1 MASSGNMKVR
11 GVTIEIGGDVSEL
24 SKALKNVNS
33 DINKTQ
39 KELKDVE
46 KLLKLDPSNTEL
58 LRQKHELLG
67 KQVADT
73 KTKLETLKKTE
84 EELNKSGV
92 DKHSEQYRALER
104 EIISTED
111 SLRKLEAAA
120 AASNVTLTKVSQ
132 TFGKI
137 SDASGKVAQA
147 TKGISTAAGGALA
160 GIAGLAYKSVQAAD
174 DLSSLSQKTGIAT
187 DELQKMKYASDLVDV
202 SVDDITKA
210 FSKMKKNMDST
221 SKDVVAAFDK
231 IGVSTRDSLTGELR
245 NTTDVFY
252 EVLQGLS
259 GISNETERD
268 IVAMQLFGKSADE
281 LAGIIDDGGA
291 SLKALG
297 EEAEQLGLIMDEQT
311 LGSLND
317 VNDSIDKLKAKA
329 NGELAQAGA
338 KAMEALMPVFEKVL
352 DAMSKALDFIGSL
365 NEDQIKMIAT
375 LLAVTAGISP
385 VAKGISNVT
394 GLISKLTGAGG
405 AVPKAIEICGKLTG
419 TVLPK
424 VVSAL
429 KVFPGLGLTAA
440 IIALV
445 ALIATKG
452 DDAQKIINN
461 ACDFIKGLLDKLFNW
476 LNDHGLTTLAAFI
489 KSVKDFIG
497 DVQKVLSGIIDFIRG
512 VFTGDWQRAWK
523 GIVDIFSGIFG
534 GIKDLIKAPIN
545 AVIGAINKVIGG
557 FNKLRSVAGKSQV
570 STIPLLAGGGIVSRG
585 SAIVGDAGPE
595 LLTMMG
601 GRAVVQP
608 LTSSTTNNTNTNLGG
623 VTINVY
629 GAAGQ
634 NVRELAEIVM
644 DEMQA
649 ATDRK
654 AAVFG

>member
-1 MASSGNMKVR
+1 MASSGGMKVR
-11 GVTIEIGGDVSEL
+11 GVTIEIGGDVSRL
-24 SKALKNVNS
+24 SKALTGINS
-33 DINKTQ
+33 DISKTQ

-73 KTKLETLKKTE
+73 KTKLETLKKAE
-84 EELNKSGV
+84 EELNKNGV
-92 DKHSEQYRALER
+92 DKHSDQYRALER
-104 EIISTED
+104 EIVSTEH
-111 SLRKLEAAA
+111 SMRELEAAA

-160 GIAGLAYKSVQAAD
+160 GIAGLAYKSVQASD
-174 DLSSLSQKTGIAT
+174 DLNTLAKQTGLSTA
-187 DELQKMKYASDLVDV
+187 ELQKMQYASDLIDV
-202 SVDDITKA
+202 SVDSITGA
-210 FSKMKKNMDST
+210 MTKMKKNMTST
-221 SKDVVAAFDK
+221 SKDTQAAFQR
-231 IGVSTRDSLTGELR
+231 IGVSVTESNGQLRDS
-245 NTTDVFY
+245 TTVFY
-252 EVLQGLS
+252 EVLEGLS
-259 GISNETERD
+259 QVANETERD
-268 IVAMQLFGKSADE
+268 TLAMQLFGKSADE
-281 LAGIIDDGGA
+281 LAGIVDDGGA
-291 SLKALG
+291 ALKELG
-297 EEAEQLGLIMDEQT
+297 LEAEQLGLIMDQQT
-311 LGSLND
+311 LDSLNN

-352 DAMSKALDFIGSL
+352 DAMSKALDYIGSL
-365 NEDQIKMIAT
+365 DADQIKMLAT
-375 LLAVTAGISP
+375 LLSVTAAISP

-394 GLISKLTGAGG
+394 GLISKLTGPGG

-452 DDAQKIINN
+452 DEIQKFINK

-476 LNDHGLTTLAAFI
+476 LNDHGLTTLAAFV
-489 KSVKDFIG
+489 KSIKDFIG

-523 GIVDIFSGIFG
+523 GIVEIFSGIFG
-534 GIKDLIKAPIN
+534 GIKDLVKAPIN

-570 STIPLLAGGGIVSRG
+570 STIPLLARGGIVSSG

-634 NVRELAEIVM
+634 NVRELADIIM

>member
-1 MASSGNMKVR
+1 MANSGGMKVR

-24 SKALKNVNS
+24 SKALKGVNS
-33 DINKTQ
+33 DISKTQ

-73 KTKLETLKKTE
+73 KTKLETLRKTE
-84 EELNKSGV
+84 EELNKTGM

-174 DLSSLSQKTGIAT
+174 DLNTLAKQTGISTA
-187 DELQKMKYASDLVDV
+187 ELQKMQYASDLIDV
-202 SVDDITKA
+202 SVDSITGA
-210 FSKMKKNMDST
+210 MTKMKKNMAST
-221 SKDVVAAFDK
+221 SKDTQAAFQR
-231 IGVSTRDSLTGELR
+231 IGVSVQDSNGQLRDA
-245 NTTDVFY
+245 TTVFY
-252 EVLQGLS
+252 EVLEGLS
-259 GISNETERD
+259 QVANETERD
-268 IVAMQLFGKSADE
+268 TLAMQLFGRSADE
-281 LAGIIDDGGA
+281 LAGIVDDGGA
-291 SLKALG
+291 ALRELG
-297 EEAEQLGLIMDEQT
+297 LEAEQLGLIMDQQT
-311 LGSLND
+311 LDSLNN
-317 VNDSIDKLKAKA
+317 VNDAVDKLKAKA

-352 DAMSKALDFIGSL
+352 DAMSKALDYIGSL
-365 NEDQIKMIAT
+365 DEDQIKMLAT
-375 LLAVTAGISP
+375 LLAVTAAISP

-429 KVFPGLGLTAA
+429 KVFPGLGITAA

-452 DDAQKIINN
+452 DEIQKYINK

-476 LNDHGLTTLAAFI
+476 LNDHGLTTLAAFV
-489 KSVKDFIG
+489 KSIKDFIG
-497 DVQKVLSGIIDFIRG
+497 DIQKVLGGIIDFIRG
-512 VFTGDWQRAWK
+512 VFTGNWQRAWQ
-523 GIVDIFSGIFG
+523 GIVNIFSGIFG

-545 AVIGAINKVIGG
+545 GVIGAINKVIGG

-570 STIPLLAGGGIVSRG
+570 STIPLLARGGIVSSG

-634 NVRELAEIVM
+634 NVRELADIIM

>member
-1 MASSGNMKVR
+1 MASSGGMKVR

-24 SKALKNVNS
+24 SKALKGVNS
-33 DINKTQ
+33 DISKTQ

-73 KTKLETLKKTE
+73 KTKLETLRKTE
-84 EELNKSGV
+84 EELNKTGV
-92 DKHSEQYRALER
+92 DKHSDQYRALER
-104 EIISTED
+104 EIVSTEH
-111 SLRKLEAAA
+111 SLRELEAAA

-147 TKGISTAAGGALA
+147 AKGISTAAGGALA

-174 DLSSLSQKTGIAT
+174 DLNTLAKQTGLSTA
-187 DELQKMKYASDLVDV
+187 ELQKMQYASDLIDV
-202 SVDDITKA
+202 SVDSITGA
-210 FSKMKKNMDST
+210 MTKMKKNMTST
-221 SKDVVAAFDK
+221 SKDTQAAFQR
-231 IGVSTRDSLTGELR
+231 IGVSVTESNGQLRDA
-245 NTTDVFY
+245 TTVFY
-252 EVLQGLS
+252 EVLEGLS
-259 GISNETERD
+259 HVANETERD
-268 IVAMQLFGKSADE
+268 TLAMQLFGRSADE
-281 LAGIIDDGGA
+281 LAGIVDDGGA
-291 SLKALG
+291 ALRELG
-297 EEAEQLGLIMDEQT
+297 LEAEQLGLIMDQQT
-311 LGSLND
+311 LDSLNN
-317 VNDSIDKLKAKA
+317 VNDAVDKLKAKA

-352 DAMSKALDFIGSL
+352 DAMSKALDYIGSL
-365 NEDQIKMIAT
+365 DEDQIKMLAT
-375 LLAVTAGISP
+375 LLAVTAAISP

-394 GLISKLTGAGG
+394 GLISKLTGEGG
-405 AVPKAIEICGKLTG
+405 AIPKAIEICNKLSG

-429 KVFPGLGLTAA
+429 KVFPGLGITAA

-452 DDAQKIINN
+452 DEIQKFINK

-476 LNDHGLTTLAAFI
+476 LNDHGLTTLAAFV
-489 KSVKDFIG
+489 KSIKDFIG

-570 STIPLLAGGGIVSRG
+570 STIPLLARGGIVSSG

-634 NVRELAEIVM
+634 NVRELADIIM

>member
-1 MASSGNMKVR
+1 MASSGGMKVR

-24 SKALKNVNS
+24 SKALKGVNS
-33 DINKTQ
+33 DISKTQ

-73 KTKLETLKKTE
+73 KTKLETLKKAE
-84 EELNKSGV
+84 EELNKNGV
-92 DKHSEQYRALER
+92 DKHSDQYRALER
-104 EIISTED
+104 EIVSTEH
-111 SLRKLEAAA
+111 SLRELEAAA

-174 DLSSLSQKTGIAT
+174 DLNTLAKQTGLSTA
-187 DELQKMKYASDLVDV
+187 ELQKMQYASDLIDV
-202 SVDDITKA
+202 SVDSITGA
-210 FSKMKKNMDST
+210 MTKMKKNMTST
-221 SKDVVAAFDK
+221 SKDTQAAFQR
-231 IGVSTRDSLTGELR
+231 IGVSVTESNGQLRDS
-245 NTTDVFY
+245 TTVFY
-252 EVLQGLS
+252 EVLEGLS
-259 GISNETERD
+259 HVANETERD
-268 IVAMQLFGKSADE
+268 TLAMQLFGRSADE
-281 LAGIIDDGGA
+281 LAGIVDDGGA
-291 SLKALG
+291 ALRELG
-297 EEAEQLGLIMDEQT
+297 LEAEQLGLIMDQQT
-311 LGSLND
+311 LDSLNN
-317 VNDSIDKLKAKA
+317 VNDAVDKLKAKA
-329 NGELAQAGA
+329 NGELAQTGA

-352 DAMSKALDFIGSL
+352 DAMSKALDYIGSL
-365 NEDQIKMIAT
+365 DEDQIKMLAT
-375 LLAVTAGISP
+375 LLAVTAAISP

-394 GLISKLTGAGG
+394 GLISKLTGEGG
-405 AVPKAIEICGKLTG
+405 AIPKAIEICNKLSS

-452 DDAQKIINN
+452 DEIQKYINK

-476 LNDHGLTTLAAFI
+476 LNDHGLTTLPAFV
-489 KSVKDFIG
+489 KSIKDFIG

-534 GIKDLIKAPIN
+534 GIKDLVKAPIN

-570 STIPLLAGGGIVSRG
+570 STIPLLARGGIVSSG
-585 SAIVGDAGPE
+585 SAIVGDDGPE

-629 GAAGQ
+629 GAPGQ

>member
-1 MASSGNMKVR
+1 MASSGGMKVR
-11 GVTIEIGGDVSEL
+11 GVTIEIGGDVTEL
-24 SKALKNVNS
+24 SKALKGVNS
-33 DINKTQ
+33 DISKTQ

-73 KTKLETLKKTE
+73 KTKLETLRKTE
-84 EELNKSGV
+84 EELNKTGV

-174 DLSSLSQKTGIAT
+174 DLNTLAKQTGISTA
-187 DELQKMKYASDLVDV
+187 ELQKMQYASDLIDV
-202 SVDDITKA
+202 SVDSITGA
-210 FSKMKKNMDST
+210 MTKMKKNMAST
-221 SKDVVAAFDK
+221 SKDTQAAFQK
-231 IGVSTRDSLTGELR
+231 IGVSVQDSNGQLRDA
-245 NTTDVFY
+245 TTVFY
-252 EVLQGLS
+252 EVLEGLS
-259 GISNETERD
+259 HVANETERD
-268 IVAMQLFGKSADE
+268 TLAMQLFGKSADE
-281 LAGIIDDGGA
+281 LAGIVDDGGA
-291 SLKALG
+291 ALRELG
-297 EEAEQLGLIMDEQT
+297 TEAEQLGLIMDQQT
-311 LGSLND
+311 LDSLNN
-317 VNDSIDKLKAKA
+317 VNDSIDKMKAKA

-352 DAMSKALDFIGSL
+352 DAMSKALNYIGSL
-365 NEDQIKMIAT
+365 DADQIKMLAT
-375 LLAVTAGISP
+375 LLSVTAAISP

-394 GLISKLTGAGG
+394 GLISKLTGTGG
-405 AVPKAIEICGKLTG
+405 AIPKAIEICNKLSG

-429 KVFPGLGLTAA
+429 KVFPGLGITAA

-452 DDAQKIINN
+452 DEIQKFINK

-476 LNDHGLTTLAAFI
+476 LNDHGLTTLAAFV
-489 KSVKDFIG
+489 KSIKDFIG

-534 GIKDLIKAPIN
+534 GIKDLVKAPIN
-545 AVIGAINKVIGG
+545 GVIGAINKVIGG

-570 STIPLLAGGGIVSRG
+570 STIPLLARGGIVSSG

-634 NVRELAEIVM
+634 NVRELANIIM
-644 DEMQA
+644 DELQA

>member
-1 MASSGNMKVR
+1 MASSGGMKVR
-11 GVTIEIGGDVSEL
+11 GVTIEIGGDVTEL
-24 SKALKNVNS
+24 SKALKGVNS
-33 DINKTQ
+33 DISKTQ

-73 KTKLETLKKTE
+73 KTKLETLKKAE
-84 EELNKSGV
+84 EELNKNGV
-92 DKHSEQYRALER
+92 DKHSDQYRALER
-104 EIISTED
+104 EIVSTEH
-111 SLRKLEAAA
+111 SLRELEAAA

-174 DLSSLSQKTGIAT
+174 DLNTLAKQTGISTA
-187 DELQKMKYASDLVDV
+187 ELQKMQYASDLIDV
-202 SVDDITKA
+202 SVDSITGA
-210 FSKMKKNMDST
+210 MTKMKKNMAST
-221 SKDVVAAFDK
+221 SKDTQAAFQK
-231 IGVSTRDSLTGELR
+231 IGVSVQDSNGQLRDA
-245 NTTDVFY
+245 TTVFY
-252 EVLQGLS
+252 EVLEGLS
-259 GISNETERD
+259 HVANETERD
-268 IVAMQLFGKSADE
+268 TLAMQLFGRSADE
-281 LAGIIDDGGA
+281 LAGIVDDGGA
-291 SLKALG
+291 ALRELG
-297 EEAEQLGLIMDEQT
+297 LEAEQLGLIMDQQT
-311 LGSLND
+311 LDSLNN
-317 VNDSIDKLKAKA
+317 VNDAVDKLKAKA

-352 DAMSKALDFIGSL
+352 DAMSKALDYIGSL
-365 NEDQIKMIAT
+365 DEDQIKMLAT
-375 LLAVTAGISP
+375 LLAVTAAISP

-429 KVFPGLGLTAA
+429 KVFPGLGITAA

-452 DDAQKIINN
+452 DEIQKYINK

-476 LNDHGLTTLAAFI
+476 LNDHGLTTLAAFV
-489 KSVKDFIG
+489 KSIKDFIG
-497 DVQKVLSGIIDFIRG
+497 DIQKVLGGIIDFIRG
-512 VFTGDWQRAWK
+512 VFTGNWQRAWQ
-523 GIVDIFSGIFG
+523 GIVNIFSGIFG

-545 AVIGAINKVIGG
+545 GVIGAINKVIGG

-570 STIPLLAGGGIVSRG
+570 STIPLLARGGIVSSG

-634 NVRELAEIVM
+634 NVRELADIIM

>member
-1 MASSGNMKVR
+1 MASSGGMKVR
-11 GVTIEIGGDVSEL
+11 GVTIEIGGDVTEL
-24 SKALKNVNS
+24 SKALKGVNS
-33 DINKTQ
+33 DISKTQ

-73 KTKLETLKKTE
+73 KTKLETLRKTE
-84 EELNKSGV
+84 EELNKTGV

-174 DLSSLSQKTGIAT
+174 DLNTLAKQTGISTA
-187 DELQKMKYASDLVDV
+187 ELQKMQYASDLIDV
-202 SVDDITKA
+202 SVDSITGA
-210 FSKMKKNMDST
+210 MTKMKKNMAST
-221 SKDVVAAFDK
+221 SKDTQVAFQR
-231 IGVSTRDSLTGELR
+231 IGVSVQDSNGQLRDA
-245 NTTDVFY
+245 TTVFY
-252 EVLQGLS
+252 EVLEGLS
-259 GISNETERD
+259 HVANETERD
-268 IVAMQLFGKSADE
+268 TLAMQLFGRSADE
-281 LAGIIDDGGA
+281 LAGIVDDGGA
-291 SLKALG
+291 ALRELG
-297 EEAEQLGLIMDEQT
+297 LEAEQLGLIMDQQT
-311 LGSLND
+311 LDSLNN
-317 VNDSIDKLKAKA
+317 VNDAVDKLKAKA

-352 DAMSKALDFIGSL
+352 DAMSKALDYIGSL
-365 NEDQIKMIAT
+365 DEDQIKMLAT
-375 LLAVTAGISP
+375 LLAVTAAISP

-429 KVFPGLGLTAA
+429 KVFPGLGITAA

-452 DDAQKIINN
+452 DEIQKYINK

-476 LNDHGLTTLAAFI
+476 LNDHGLTTLAAFV
-489 KSVKDFIG
+489 KSIKDFIG
-497 DVQKVLSGIIDFIRG
+497 DIQKVLGGIIDFIRG
-512 VFTGDWQRAWK
+512 VFTGNWQRAWQ
-523 GIVDIFSGIFG
+523 GIVNIFSGIFG

-545 AVIGAINKVIGG
+545 GVIGAINKVIGG

-570 STIPLLAGGGIVSRG
+570 STIPLLARGGIVSSG

-634 NVRELAEIVM
+634 NVRELADIIM

>member
-1 MASSGNMKVR
+1 MASSGGMKVR

-24 SKALKNVNS
+24 SKALKGVNS
-33 DINKTQ
+33 DISKTQ

-73 KTKLETLKKTE
+73 KTKLETLRKTE
-84 EELNKSGV
+84 EELNKTGV

-147 TKGISTAAGGALA
+147 AKGISTAAGGALA

-174 DLSSLSQKTGIAT
+174 DLNTLAKQTGISTA
-187 DELQKMKYASDLVDV
+187 ELQKMQYASDLIDV
-202 SVDDITKA
+202 SVDSITGA
-210 FSKMKKNMDST
+210 MTKMKKNMAST
-221 SKDVVAAFDK
+221 SKDTQAAFQR
-231 IGVSTRDSLTGELR
+231 IGVSVQDSNGQLRDA
-245 NTTDVFY
+245 TTVFY
-252 EVLQGLS
+252 EVLEGLS
-259 GISNETERD
+259 HVANETERD
-268 IVAMQLFGKSADE
+268 TLAMQLFGRSADE
-281 LAGIIDDGGA
+281 LAGIVDDGGA
-291 SLKALG
+291 ALRELG
-297 EEAEQLGLIMDEQT
+297 MEAEQLGLIMDQQT
-311 LGSLND
+311 LDSLNN
-317 VNDSIDKLKAKA
+317 VNDAVDKLKAKA

-352 DAMSKALDFIGSL
+352 DAMSKALDYIGSL
-365 NEDQIKMIAT
+365 DEDQIKMLAT
-375 LLAVTAGISP
+375 LLAVTAAISP

-405 AVPKAIEICGKLTG
+405 AIPKAIEICGKLTG

-452 DDAQKIINN
+452 DEIQKYINK

-476 LNDHGLTTLAAFI
+476 LNDHGLTTLAAFV
-489 KSVKDFIG
+489 KSIKDFIG
-497 DVQKVLSGIIDFIRG
+497 DIQKVLGGIIDFIRG
-512 VFTGDWQRAWK
+512 VFTGNWQRAWQ
-523 GIVDIFSGIFG
+523 GIVNIFSGIFG

-545 AVIGAINKVIGG
+545 GVIGAINKVIGG

-570 STIPLLAGGGIVSRG
+570 STIPLLARGGIVSSG
-585 SAIVGDAGPE
+585 SAIVGDDGPE

-629 GAAGQ
+629 GAPGQ

>member
-1 MASSGNMKVR
+1 MASSGGMKVR

-24 SKALKNVNS
+24 SKALKGVNS
-33 DINKTQ
+33 DISKTQ

-73 KTKLETLKKTE
+73 KTKLETLRKTE
-84 EELNKSGV
+84 EELNKTGV
-92 DKHSEQYRALER
+92 DKHSKQYRALER

-111 SLRKLEAAA
+111 FLRKLEAAA

-147 TKGISTAAGGALA
+147 AKGISTAAGGALA

-174 DLSSLSQKTGIAT
+174 DLNTLAKQTGISTA
-187 DELQKMKYASDLVDV
+187 ELQKMQYASDLIDV
-202 SVDDITKA
+202 SVDSITGA
-210 FSKMKKNMDST
+210 MTKMKKNMAST
-221 SKDVVAAFDK
+221 SKDTQAAFQK
-231 IGVSTRDSLTGELR
+231 IGVSVQDSNGQLRDA
-245 NTTDVFY
+245 TTVFY
-252 EVLQGLS
+252 EVLEGLS
-259 GISNETERD
+259 HVANETERD
-268 IVAMQLFGKSADE
+268 TLAMQLFGRSADE
-281 LAGIIDDGGA
+281 LAGIVDDGGA
-291 SLKALG
+291 ALRELG
-297 EEAEQLGLIMDEQT
+297 LEAEQLGLIMDQQT
-311 LGSLND
+311 LDSLNN
-317 VNDSIDKLKAKA
+317 VNDAVDKLKAKA

-352 DAMSKALDFIGSL
+352 DAMSKALDYIGSL
-365 NEDQIKMIAT
+365 DEDQIKMLAT
-375 LLAVTAGISP
+375 LLAVTAAISP

-405 AVPKAIEICGKLTG
+405 AVPKAIEICGKLTS

-452 DDAQKIINN
+452 DEIQKYINK

-476 LNDHGLTTLAAFI
+476 LNDHGLTTLAAFV
-489 KSVKDFIG
+489 KSIKDFIG
-497 DVQKVLSGIIDFIRG
+497 DIQKVLGGIIDFIRG
-512 VFTGDWQRAWK
+512 VFTGNWQRAWQ
-523 GIVDIFSGIFG
+523 GIVNIFGGIFG

-545 AVIGAINKVIGG
+545 GVIGAINKVIGG

-570 STIPLLAGGGIVSRG
+570 STIPLLARGGIVSSG

-634 NVRELAEIVM
+634 NVRELADIIM

>member
-1 MASSGNMKVR
+1 MASSGGMKVR

-24 SKALKNVNS
+24 SKALKGVNS
-33 DINKTQ
+33 DISKTQ

-73 KTKLETLKKTE
+73 KTKLETLRKTE
-84 EELNKSGV
+84 EELNKTGV

-174 DLSSLSQKTGIAT
+174 DLNTLAKQTGISTA
-187 DELQKMKYASDLVDV
+187 ELQKMQYASDLIDV
-202 SVDDITKA
+202 SVDSITGA
-210 FSKMKKNMDST
+210 MTKMKKNMAST
-221 SKDVVAAFDK
+221 SKDTQAAFQK
-231 IGVSTRDSLTGELR
+231 IGVSVQDSNGQLRDA
-245 NTTDVFY
+245 TTVFY
-252 EVLQGLS
+252 EVLEGLS
-259 GISNETERD
+259 HVANETERD
-268 IVAMQLFGKSADE
+268 TLAMQLFGRSADE
-281 LAGIIDDGGA
+281 LAGIVDDGGA
-291 SLKALG
+291 ALRELG
-297 EEAEQLGLIMDEQT
+297 LEAEQLGLIMDQQT
-311 LGSLND
+311 LDSLNN
-317 VNDSIDKLKAKA
+317 VNDAVDKLKAKA

-352 DAMSKALDFIGSL
+352 DAMSKALDYIGSL
-365 NEDQIKMIAT
+365 DEDQIKMLAT
-375 LLAVTAGISP
+375 LLAVTAAISP

-405 AVPKAIEICGKLTG
+405 AVPKAIEICGKLTS

-452 DDAQKIINN
+452 DEIQKYINK

-476 LNDHGLTTLAAFI
+476 LNDHGLTTLAAFV
-489 KSVKDFIG
+489 KSIKDFIG
-497 DVQKVLSGIIDFIRG
+497 DIQKVLGGIIDFIRG
-512 VFTGDWQRAWK
+512 VFTGNWQRAWQ
-523 GIVDIFSGIFG
+523 GIVNIFGGIFG

-545 AVIGAINKVIGG
+545 GVIGAINKVIGG

-570 STIPLLAGGGIVSRG
+570 STIPLLARGGIVSSG

-634 NVRELAEIVM
+634 NVRELADIIM

>member
-1 MASSGNMKVR
+1 MASSGGMKVR
-11 GVTIEIGGDVSEL
+11 GVTIEIGGDVTEL
-24 SKALKNVNS
+24 SKALKGVNS
-33 DINKTQ
+33 DISKTQ

-73 KTKLETLKKTE
+73 KTKLETLRKTE
-84 EELNKSGV
+84 EELNKTGV

-174 DLSSLSQKTGIAT
+174 DLNTLAKQTGISTA
-187 DELQKMKYASDLVDV
+187 ELQKMQYASDLIDV
-202 SVDDITKA
+202 SVDSITGA
-210 FSKMKKNMDST
+210 MTKMKKNMAST
-221 SKDVVAAFDK
+221 SKDTQAAFQK
-231 IGVSTRDSLTGELR
+231 IGVSVQDSNGQLRDA
-245 NTTDVFY
+245 TTVFY
-252 EVLQGLS
+252 EVLEGLS
-259 GISNETERD
+259 HVANETERD
-268 IVAMQLFGKSADE
+268 TLAMQLFGRSADE
-281 LAGIIDDGGA
+281 LAGIVDDGGA
-291 SLKALG
+291 ALRELG
-297 EEAEQLGLIMDEQT
+297 LEAEQLGLIMDQQT
-311 LGSLND
+311 LDSLNN
-317 VNDSIDKLKAKA
+317 VNDAVDKLKAKA
-329 NGELAQAGA
+329 NGELAQSGA
-338 KAMEALMPVFEKVL
+338 KAMEAMMPVFEKVL
-352 DAMSKALDFIGSL
+352 DAMSKALDYIGSL
-365 NEDQIKMIAT
+365 DEDQIKMLAT
-375 LLAVTAGISP
+375 LLAVTAAISP

-452 DDAQKIINN
+452 DEIQKYINK

-476 LNDHGLTTLAAFI
+476 LNDHGLTTLAAFV
-489 KSVKDFIG
+489 KSIKDFIG
-497 DVQKVLSGIIDFIRG
+497 DIQKVLGGIIDFIRG
-512 VFTGDWQRAWK
+512 VFTGNWQRAWQ
-523 GIVDIFSGIFG
+523 GIVNIFSGIFG

-545 AVIGAINKVIGG
+545 GVIGAINKVIGG

-570 STIPLLAGGGIVSRG
+570 STIPLLARGGIVSSG
-585 SAIVGDAGPE
+585 SAIVGDDGPE

-634 NVRELAEIVM
+634 NVRELADIIM

>member
-1 MASSGNMKVR
+1 MASSGGMKVR
-11 GVTIEIGGDVSEL
+11 GVTIEIGGDVTEL
-24 SKALKNVNS
+24 SKALKGVNS
-33 DINKTQ
+33 DISKTQ

-73 KTKLETLKKTE
+73 KTKLETLKKAE
-84 EELNKSGV
+84 EELNKNGV
-92 DKHSEQYRALER
+92 DKHSDQYRALER
-104 EIISTED
+104 EIVSTEH
-111 SLRKLEAAA
+111 SLRELEAAA

-174 DLSSLSQKTGIAT
+174 DLNTLAKQTGLSTA
-187 DELQKMKYASDLVDV
+187 ELQKMQYASDLIDV
-202 SVDDITKA
+202 SVDSITGA
-210 FSKMKKNMDST
+210 MTKMKKNMTST
-221 SKDVVAAFDK
+221 SKDTQAAFQR
-231 IGVSTRDSLTGELR
+231 IGVSVQDSNGQLRDA
-245 NTTDVFY
+245 TTVFY
-252 EVLQGLS
+252 EVLEGLS
-259 GISNETERD
+259 HVANETERD
-268 IVAMQLFGKSADE
+268 TLAMQLFGRSADE
-281 LAGIIDDGGA
+281 LAGIVDDGGA
-291 SLKALG
+291 ALRELG
-297 EEAEQLGLIMDEQT
+297 LEAEQLGLIMDQQT
-311 LGSLND
+311 LDSLNN
-317 VNDSIDKLKAKA
+317 VNDAVDKLKAKA

-352 DAMSKALDFIGSL
+352 DAMSKALDYIGSL
-365 NEDQIKMIAT
+365 DEDQIKMLAT
-375 LLAVTAGISP
+375 LLAVTAAISP

-394 GLISKLTGAGG
+394 GLISKLTGEGG

-445 ALIATKG
+445 VLIATKG
-452 DDAQKIINN
+452 DEIQKYINK

-476 LNDHGLTTLAAFI
+476 LNDHGLTTLAAFV
-489 KSVKDFIG
+489 KSIKDFIG

-534 GIKDLIKAPIN
+534 GIKDLVKAPIN
-545 AVIGAINKVIGG
+545 GVIGAINKVIGG

-570 STIPLLAGGGIVSRG
+570 STIPLLARGGIVSSG

-608 LTSSTTNNTNTNLGG
+608 LNSSTTNNTNTNLGG

-634 NVRELAEIVM
+634 NVRELADIIM
-644 DEMQA
+644 DEFQA

>member
-1 MASSGNMKVR
+1 MASSGGMKVR

-24 SKALKNVNS
+24 SKALKGVNS
-33 DINKTQ
+33 DISKTQ

-73 KTKLETLKKTE
+73 KTKLETLKKAE
-84 EELNKSGV
+84 EELNKNGV
-92 DKHSEQYRALER
+92 DKHSDQYRALER
-104 EIISTED
+104 EIVSTEH
-111 SLRKLEAAA
+111 SLRELEAAA

-174 DLSSLSQKTGIAT
+174 DLNTLAKQTGISTA
-187 DELQKMKYASDLVDV
+187 ELQKMQYASDLIDV
-202 SVDDITKA
+202 SVDSITGA
-210 FSKMKKNMDST
+210 MTKMKKNMAST
-221 SKDVVAAFDK
+221 SKDTQAAFQR
-231 IGVSTRDSLTGELR
+231 IGVSVQDSNGQLRDA
-245 NTTDVFY
+245 TTVFY
-252 EVLQGLS
+252 EVLEGLS
-259 GISNETERD
+259 HVANETERD
-268 IVAMQLFGKSADE
+268 TLAMQLFGRSADE
-281 LAGIIDDGGA
+281 LAGIVDDGGA
-291 SLKALG
+291 ALRELG
-297 EEAEQLGLIMDEQT
+297 LEAEQLGLIMDQQT
-311 LGSLND
+311 LDSLNN
-317 VNDSIDKLKAKA
+317 VNDAVDKLKAKA

-352 DAMSKALDFIGSL
+352 DAMSKALDYIGSL
-365 NEDQIKMIAT
+365 DEDQIKMLAT
-375 LLAVTAGISP
+375 LLAVTAAISP

-394 GLISKLTGAGG
+394 GLISKLTGEGG

-452 DDAQKIINN
+452 DEIQKYINK

-476 LNDHGLTTLAAFI
+476 LNDHGLTTLAAFV
-489 KSVKDFIG
+489 KSIKDFIG

-534 GIKDLIKAPIN
+534 GIKDLVKAPIN

-570 STIPLLAGGGIVSRG
+570 STIPLLARGGIVSSG
-585 SAIVGDAGPE
+585 SAIVGDDGPE

-634 NVRELAEIVM
+634 NVRELADIIM

>member
-1 MASSGNMKVR
+1 MASSGGMKVR

-24 SKALKNVNS
+24 SKALKGVNS
-33 DINKTQ
+33 DISKTQ

-73 KTKLETLKKTE
+73 KTKLETLKKAE
-84 EELNKSGV
+84 EELNKNGV
-92 DKHSEQYRALER
+92 DKHSDQYRALER
-104 EIISTED
+104 EIVSTEH
-111 SLRKLEAAA
+111 SLRELEAAA

-174 DLSSLSQKTGIAT
+174 DLNTLAKQTGLSTA
-187 DELQKMKYASDLVDV
+187 ELQKMQYASDLIDV
-202 SVDDITKA
+202 SVDSITGA
-210 FSKMKKNMDST
+210 MTKMKKNMTST
-221 SKDVVAAFDK
+221 SKDTQAAFQR
-231 IGVSTRDSLTGELR
+231 IGVSVTESNGQLRDS
-245 NTTDVFY
+245 TTVFY
-252 EVLQGLS
+252 EVLEGLS
-259 GISNETERD
+259 HLANETERD
-268 IVAMQLFGKSADE
+268 TLAMQLFGRSADE
-281 LAGIIDDGGA
+281 LAGIVDDGGA
-291 SLKALG
+291 ALRELG
-297 EEAEQLGLIMDEQT
+297 LEAEQLGLIMDQQT
-311 LGSLND
+311 LDSLNN

-352 DAMSKALDFIGSL
+352 DAMSKALDYIGSL
-365 NEDQIKMIAT
+365 DADQIKMLAT
-375 LLAVTAGISP
+375 LLSVTAAISP

-394 GLISKLTGAGG
+394 GLISKLTGEGG

-452 DDAQKIINN
+452 DEIQKFINK

-476 LNDHGLTTLAAFI
+476 LNDHGLTTLAAFV
-489 KSVKDFIG
+489 KSIKDFIG
-497 DVQKVLSGIIDFIRG
+497 DIQKVLGGIIDFIRG
-512 VFTGDWQRAWK
+512 VFTGNWQRAWQ
-523 GIVDIFSGIFG
+523 GIVNIFGGIFG

-570 STIPLLAGGGIVSRG
+570 STIPLLARGGIVSSG
-585 SAIVGDAGPE
+585 SAIVGDDGPE

-634 NVRELAEIVM
+634 NVRELADIIM

>member
-1 MASSGNMKVR
+1 MASSGGMKVR
-11 GVTIEIGGDVSEL
+11 GVTIEIGGDVTEL
-24 SKALKNVNS
+24 SKALKGVNS
-33 DINKTQ
+33 DISKTQ

-73 KTKLETLKKTE
+73 KTKLETLRKTE
-84 EELNKSGV
+84 EELNKNGV
-92 DKHSEQYRALER
+92 DKHSDQYRALER
-104 EIISTED
+104 EIVSTEH
-111 SLRKLEAAA
+111 SLRELEAAA

-174 DLSSLSQKTGIAT
+174 DLNTLAKQTGLSTA
-187 DELQKMKYASDLVDV
+187 ELQKMQYASDLIDV
-202 SVDDITKA
+202 SVDSITGA
-210 FSKMKKNMDST
+210 MTKMKKNMTST
-221 SKDVVAAFDK
+221 SKDTQAAFQR
-231 IGVSTRDSLTGELR
+231 IGVSVQDSNGQLRDA
-245 NTTDVFY
+245 TTVFY
-252 EVLQGLS
+252 EVLEGLS
-259 GISNETERD
+259 HVANETERD
-268 IVAMQLFGKSADE
+268 TLAMQLFGRSADE
-281 LAGIIDDGGA
+281 LAGIVDDGGA
-291 SLKALG
+291 ALRELG
-297 EEAEQLGLIMDEQT
+297 TEAEQLGLIMDQQT
-311 LGSLND
+311 IDSLNN

-352 DAMSKALDFIGSL
+352 DAMSKALDYIGSL
-365 NEDQIKMIAT
+365 DEDQIKMLAT
-375 LLAVTAGISP
+375 LLAVTAAISP

-429 KVFPGLGLTAA
+429 KVFPGLGITAA

-452 DDAQKIINN
+452 DEIQKYINK

-476 LNDHGLTTLAAFI
+476 LNDHGLTTLAAFV
-489 KSVKDFIG
+489 KSIKDFIG

-534 GIKDLIKAPIN
+534 GIKDLVKAPIN
-545 AVIGAINKVIGG
+545 GVIGAINKVIGG

-570 STIPLLAGGGIVSRG
+570 STIPLLARGGIVSSG

-608 LTSSTTNNTNTNLGG
+608 LNSSTTNNTNTNLGG

-634 NVRELAEIVM
+634 NVRELADIIM
-644 DEMQA
+644 DEFQA

>member
-1 MASSGNMKVR
+1 MASSGGMKVR

-24 SKALKNVNS
+24 SKALKGVNS
-33 DINKTQ
+33 DISKTQ

-73 KTKLETLKKTE
+73 KTKLETLKKAE
-84 EELNKSGV
+84 EELNKNGV
-92 DKHSEQYRALER
+92 DKHSDQYRALER
-104 EIISTED
+104 EIVSTEH
-111 SLRKLEAAA
+111 SLRELEAAA

-174 DLSSLSQKTGIAT
+174 DLNTLAKQTGLSTA
-187 DELQKMKYASDLVDV
+187 ELQKMQYASDLIDV
-202 SVDDITKA
+202 SVDSITGA
-210 FSKMKKNMDST
+210 MTKMKKNMTST
-221 SKDVVAAFDK
+221 SKDTQAAFQR
-231 IGVSTRDSLTGELR
+231 IGVSVTESNGQLRDS
-245 NTTDVFY
+245 TTVFY
-252 EVLQGLS
+252 EVLEGLS
-259 GISNETERD
+259 QVANETERD
-268 IVAMQLFGKSADE
+268 TLAMQLFGKSADE
-281 LAGIIDDGGA
+281 LAGIVDDGGA
-291 SLKALG
+291 ALRELG
-297 EEAEQLGLIMDEQT
+297 LEAEQLGLIMDQQT
-311 LGSLND
+311 LDSLNN

-352 DAMSKALDFIGSL
+352 DAMSKALDYIGSL
-365 NEDQIKMIAT
+365 DADQIKMLAT
-375 LLAVTAGISP
+375 LLSVTAAISP

-394 GLISKLTGAGG
+394 GLISKLTGEGG
-405 AVPKAIEICGKLTG
+405 AIPKAIEICNKLSG

-429 KVFPGLGLTAA
+429 KVFPGLGITAA

-452 DDAQKIINN
+452 DEIQKFINK

-476 LNDHGLTTLAAFI
+476 LNDHGLTTLAAFV
-489 KSVKDFIG
+489 KSIKDFIG
-497 DVQKVLSGIIDFIRG
+497 DIQKVLNGIIDFIRG

-523 GIVDIFSGIFG
+523 GIVEIFSGIFG
-534 GIKDLIKAPIN
+534 GIKDLVKAPIN

-570 STIPLLAGGGIVSRG
+570 STIPLLARGGIVSSG

-634 NVRELAEIVM
+634 NVRELADIIM

>member
-1 MASSGNMKVR
+1 MASSGGMKVR

-24 SKALKNVNS
+24 SKALKGVNS
-33 DINKTQ
+33 DISKTQ

-73 KTKLETLKKTE
+73 KTKLETLKKAE
-84 EELNKSGV
+84 EELNKNGV
-92 DKHSEQYRALER
+92 DKHSDQYRALER
-104 EIISTED
+104 EIVSTEH
-111 SLRKLEAAA
+111 SLRELEAAA

-174 DLSSLSQKTGIAT
+174 DLNTLAKQTGLSTA
-187 DELQKMKYASDLVDV
+187 ELQKMQYASDLIDV
-202 SVDDITKA
+202 SVDSITGA
-210 FSKMKKNMDST
+210 MTKMKKNMTST
-221 SKDVVAAFDK
+221 SKDTQAAFQR
-231 IGVSTRDSLTGELR
+231 IGVSVTESNGQLRDS
-245 NTTDVFY
+245 TTVFY
-252 EVLQGLS
+252 EVLEGLS
-259 GISNETERD
+259 HVANETERD
-268 IVAMQLFGKSADE
+268 TLAMQLFGRSADE
-281 LAGIIDDGGA
+281 LAGIVDDGGA
-291 SLKALG
+291 ALRELG
-297 EEAEQLGLIMDEQT
+297 LEAEQLGLIMDQQT
-311 LGSLND
+311 LDSLNN

-352 DAMSKALDFIGSL
+352 DAMSKALDYIGSL
-365 NEDQIKMIAT
+365 DADQIKMLAT
-375 LLAVTAGISP
+375 LLSVTAAISP

-394 GLISKLTGAGG
+394 GLISKLTGEGG

-452 DDAQKIINN
+452 DEIQKYINK

-476 LNDHGLTTLAAFI
+476 LNDHGLTTLAAFV
-489 KSVKDFIG
+489 KSIKDFIG

-545 AVIGAINKVIGG
+545 GVIGAINKVIGG

-570 STIPLLAGGGIVSRG
+570 STIPLLARGGIVSSG
-585 SAIVGDAGPE
+585 SAIVGDDGPE

>member
-1 MASSGNMKVR
+1 MASSGGMKVR

-24 SKALKNVNS
+24 SKALKGVNS
-33 DINKTQ
+33 DISKTQ

-73 KTKLETLKKTE
+73 KTKLETLKKAE
-84 EELNKSGV
+84 EELNKNGV
-92 DKHSEQYRALER
+92 DKHSDQYRALER
-104 EIISTED
+104 EIVSTEH
-111 SLRKLEAAA
+111 SLRELEAAA

-174 DLSSLSQKTGIAT
+174 DLNTLAKQTGLSTA
-187 DELQKMKYASDLVDV
+187 ELQKMQYASDLIDV
-202 SVDDITKA
+202 SVDSITGA
-210 FSKMKKNMDST
+210 MTKMKKNMTST
-221 SKDVVAAFDK
+221 SKDTQAAFQR
-231 IGVSTRDSLTGELR
+231 IGVSVTESNGQLRDS
-245 NTTDVFY
+245 TTVFY
-252 EVLQGLS
+252 EVLEGLS
-259 GISNETERD
+259 HVANETERD
-268 IVAMQLFGKSADE
+268 TLAMQLFGRSADE
-281 LAGIIDDGGA
+281 LAGIVDDGGA
-291 SLKALG
+291 ALRELG
-297 EEAEQLGLIMDEQT
+297 LEAEQLGLIMDQQT
-311 LGSLND
+311 LDSLNN

-352 DAMSKALDFIGSL
+352 DAMSKALDYIGSL
-365 NEDQIKMIAT
+365 DADQIKMLAT
-375 LLAVTAGISP
+375 LLSVTAAISP

-394 GLISKLTGAGG
+394 GLISKLTGEGG
-405 AVPKAIEICGKLTG
+405 AIPKGIEICNKLSG

-429 KVFPGLGLTAA
+429 KVFPGLGITAA

-452 DDAQKIINN
+452 DEIQKFINK

-476 LNDHGLTTLAAFI
+476 LNDHGLTTLAAFV
-489 KSVKDFIG
+489 KSIKDFIG

-534 GIKDLIKAPIN
+534 GIKDLVKAPIN

-570 STIPLLAGGGIVSRG
+570 STIPLLARGGIVSSG

-634 NVRELAEIVM
+634 NVRELADIIM

>member
-1 MASSGNMKVR
+1 MASSGGMKVR

-24 SKALKNVNS
+24 SKALKGVNS
-33 DINKTQ
+33 DISKTQ

-73 KTKLETLKKTE
+73 KTKLETLKKAE
-84 EELNKSGV
+84 EELNKNGV
-92 DKHSEQYRALER
+92 DKHSDQYRALER
-104 EIISTED
+104 EIVSTEH
-111 SLRKLEAAA
+111 SLRELEAAA

-174 DLSSLSQKTGIAT
+174 DLNTLAKQTGLSTA
-187 DELQKMKYASDLVDV
+187 ELQKMQYASDLIDV
-202 SVDDITKA
+202 SVDSITGA
-210 FSKMKKNMDST
+210 MTKMKKNMTST
-221 SKDVVAAFDK
+221 SKDTQAAFQR
-231 IGVSTRDSLTGELR
+231 IGVSVTESNGQLRDS
-245 NTTDVFY
+245 TTVFY
-252 EVLQGLS
+252 EVLEGLS
-259 GISNETERD
+259 HVANETERD
-268 IVAMQLFGKSADE
+268 TLAMQLFGRSADE
-281 LAGIIDDGGA
+281 LAGIVDDGGA
-291 SLKALG
+291 ALKELG
-297 EEAEQLGLIMDEQT
+297 LEAEQLGLIMDQQT
-311 LGSLND
+311 LDSLNN

-352 DAMSKALDFIGSL
+352 DAMSKALDYIGSL
-365 NEDQIKMIAT
+365 DADQIKMLAT
-375 LLAVTAGISP
+375 ILSVTAAISP

-394 GLISKLTGAGG
+394 GLISKLTGEGG
-405 AVPKAIEICGKLTG
+405 AIPKAIEICNKLSG

-429 KVFPGLGLTAA
+429 KVFPGLGITAA

-452 DDAQKIINN
+452 DEIQKFINK

-476 LNDHGLTTLAAFI
+476 LNDHGLTTLAAFV
-489 KSVKDFIG
+489 KSIKDFIG
-497 DVQKVLSGIIDFIRG
+497 DIQKVLNGIIDFIRG

-523 GIVDIFSGIFG
+523 GIVEIFSGIFG
-534 GIKDLIKAPIN
+534 GIKDLVKAPIN

-570 STIPLLAGGGIVSRG
+570 STIPLLARGGIVSSG

-634 NVRELAEIVM
+634 NVRELADIIM

>member
-1 MASSGNMKVR
+1 MASSGGMKVR

-24 SKALKNVNS
+24 SKALKGVNS
-33 DINKTQ
+33 DISKTQ

-73 KTKLETLKKTE
+73 KTKLETLRKTE
-84 EELNKSGV
+84 EELNKTGV

-174 DLSSLSQKTGIAT
+174 DLNTLAKQTGISTA
-187 DELQKMKYASDLVDV
+187 ELQKMQYASDLIDV
-202 SVDDITKA
+202 SVDSITGA
-210 FSKMKKNMDST
+210 MTKMKKNMAST
-221 SKDVVAAFDK
+221 SKDTQAAFQR
-231 IGVSTRDSLTGELR
+231 IGVSVQDSNGQLRDA
-245 NTTDVFY
+245 TTVFY
-252 EVLQGLS
+252 EVLEGLS
-259 GISNETERD
+259 HVANETERD
-268 IVAMQLFGKSADE
+268 TLAMQLFGRSADE
-281 LAGIIDDGGA
+281 LAGIVDDGGA
-291 SLKALG
+291 ALRELG
-297 EEAEQLGLIMDEQT
+297 LEAEQLGLIMDQQT
-311 LGSLND
+311 LDSLNN
-317 VNDSIDKLKAKA
+317 VNDAVDKLKAKA

-338 KAMEALMPVFEKVL
+338 KAMEAMMPVFEKVL
-352 DAMSKALDFIGSL
+352 DAMSKALDYIGSL
-365 NEDQIKMIAT
+365 DEDQIKMLAT
-375 LLAVTAGISP
+375 LLAVTAAISP

-394 GLISKLTGAGG
+394 GLISKLTGPGG

-452 DDAQKIINN
+452 DEIQKFINK

-476 LNDHGLTTLAAFI
+476 LNDHGLTTLAAFV
-489 KSVKDFIG
+489 KSIKDFIG

-534 GIKDLIKAPIN
+534 GIKDLVKAPIN

-570 STIPLLAGGGIVSRG
+570 STIPLLARGGIVSSG

-634 NVRELAEIVM
+634 NVRELADIIM

>member
-1 MASSGNMKVR
+1 MASSGGMKVR
-11 GVTIEIGGDVSEL
+11 GVTIEIGGDVTEL
-24 SKALKNVNS
+24 SKALKGVNS
-33 DINKTQ
+33 DISKTQ

-73 KTKLETLKKTE
+73 KTKLETLRKTE
-84 EELNKSGV
+84 EELNKTGV

-147 TKGISTAAGGALA
+147 AKGISTAAGGALA

-174 DLSSLSQKTGIAT
+174 DLNTLAKQTGISTA
-187 DELQKMKYASDLVDV
+187 ELQKMQYASDLIDV
-202 SVDDITKA
+202 SVDSITGA
-210 FSKMKKNMDST
+210 MTKMKKNMAST
-221 SKDVVAAFDK
+221 SKDTQAAFQR
-231 IGVSTRDSLTGELR
+231 IGVSVQDSNGQLRDA
-245 NTTDVFY
+245 TTVFY
-252 EVLQGLS
+252 EVLEGLS
-259 GISNETERD
+259 HVANETERD
-268 IVAMQLFGKSADE
+268 TLAMQLFGRSADE
-281 LAGIIDDGGA
+281 LAGIVDDGGA
-291 SLKALG
+291 ALRELG
-297 EEAEQLGLIMDEQT
+297 LEAEQLGLIMDQQT
-311 LGSLND
+311 LDSLNN
-317 VNDSIDKLKAKA
+317 VNDAVDKLKAKA

-352 DAMSKALDFIGSL
+352 DAMSKALDYIGSL
-365 NEDQIKMIAT
+365 DEDQIKMLAT
-375 LLAVTAGISP
+375 LLAVTAAISP

-452 DDAQKIINN
+452 DEIQKYINK

-476 LNDHGLTTLAAFI
+476 LNDHGLTTLAAFV
-489 KSVKDFIG
+489 KSIKDFIG

-545 AVIGAINKVIGG
+545 GVIGAINKVIGG

-570 STIPLLAGGGIVSRG
+570 STIPLLARGGIVSSG

-634 NVRELAEIVM
+634 NVRELADIIM

>member
-1 MASSGNMKVR
+1 MASSGGMKVR
-11 GVTIEIGGDVSEL
+11 GVTIEIGGDVTEL
-24 SKALKNVNS
+24 SKALKGVNS
-33 DINKTQ
+33 DISKTQ

-73 KTKLETLKKTE
+73 KTKLETLRKTE
-84 EELNKSGV
+84 EELNKTGV

-174 DLSSLSQKTGIAT
+174 DLNTLAKQTGISTA
-187 DELQKMKYASDLVDV
+187 ELQKMQYASDLIDV
-202 SVDDITKA
+202 SVDSITGA
-210 FSKMKKNMDST
+210 MTKMKKNMAST
-221 SKDVVAAFDK
+221 SKDTQAAFQK
-231 IGVSTRDSLTGELR
+231 IGVSVQDSNGQLRDA
-245 NTTDVFY
+245 TTVFY
-252 EVLQGLS
+252 EVLEGLS
-259 GISNETERD
+259 HVANETERD
-268 IVAMQLFGKSADE
+268 TLAMQLFGRSADE
-281 LAGIIDDGGA
+281 LAGIVDDGGA
-291 SLKALG
+291 ALRELG
-297 EEAEQLGLIMDEQT
+297 LEAEQLGLIMDQQT
-311 LGSLND
+311 LDSLNN
-317 VNDSIDKLKAKA
+317 VNDAVDKLKAKA

-352 DAMSKALDFIGSL
+352 DAMSKALDYIGSL
-365 NEDQIKMIAT
+365 DEDQIKMLAT
-375 LLAVTAGISP
+375 LLAVTAAISP

-429 KVFPGLGLTAA
+429 KVFPGLGITAA

-452 DDAQKIINN
+452 DEIQKYINK

-476 LNDHGLTTLAAFI
+476 LNDHGLTTLAAFV
-489 KSVKDFIG
+489 KSIKDFIG
-497 DVQKVLSGIIDFIRG
+497 DIQKVLGGIIDFIRG
-512 VFTGDWQRAWK
+512 VFTGNWQRAWQ
-523 GIVDIFSGIFG
+523 GIVNIFSGIFG

-545 AVIGAINKVIGG
+545 GVIGAINKVIGG

-570 STIPLLAGGGIVSRG
+570 STIPLLARGGIVSSG

-634 NVRELAEIVM
+634 NVRELADIIM

>member
-1 MASSGNMKVR
+1 MASSGGMKVR

-24 SKALKNVNS
+24 SKALKGVNS
-33 DINKTQ
+33 DISKTQ

-73 KTKLETLKKTE
+73 KTKLETLRKTE
-84 EELNKSGV
+84 EELNKTGV

-174 DLSSLSQKTGIAT
+174 DLNTLAKQTGISTA
-187 DELQKMKYASDLVDV
+187 ELQKMQYASDLIDV
-202 SVDDITKA
+202 SVDSITGA
-210 FSKMKKNMDST
+210 MTKMKKNMAST
-221 SKDVVAAFDK
+221 SKDTQAAFQK
-231 IGVSTRDSLTGELR
+231 IGVSVQDSNGQLRDA
-245 NTTDVFY
+245 TTVFY
-252 EVLQGLS
+252 EVLEGLS
-259 GISNETERD
+259 HVANETERD
-268 IVAMQLFGKSADE
+268 TLAMQLFGRSADE
-281 LAGIIDDGGA
+281 LAGIVDDGGA
-291 SLKALG
+291 ALRELG
-297 EEAEQLGLIMDEQT
+297 LEAEQLGLIMDQQT
-311 LGSLND
+311 LDSLNN
-317 VNDSIDKLKAKA
+317 VNDAVDKLKAKA

-352 DAMSKALDFIGSL
+352 DAMSKALDYIGSL
-365 NEDQIKMIAT
+365 DEDQIKMLAT
-375 LLAVTAGISP
+375 LLAVTAAISP

-429 KVFPGLGLTAA
+429 KVFPGLGITAA

-452 DDAQKIINN
+452 DEIQKYINK

-476 LNDHGLTTLAAFI
+476 LNDHGLTTLAAFV
-489 KSVKDFIG
+489 KSIKDFIG
-497 DVQKVLSGIIDFIRG
+497 DIQKVLGGIIDFIRG
-512 VFTGDWQRAWK
+512 VFTGNWQRAWQ
-523 GIVDIFSGIFG
+523 GIVNIFSGIFG

-545 AVIGAINKVIGG
+545 GVIGAINKVIGG

-570 STIPLLAGGGIVSRG
+570 STIPLLARGGIVSSG

-634 NVRELAEIVM
+634 NVRELADIIM